1 MVGRR
6 TGKTRPRAGRNGGV
20 PKVASSARTDV
31 PPPNGPGWRPDA
43 PTTSAP
49 KPLPQTAAQT
59 SHEPFEQHRCG
70 GDTQRGVQL
79 IVAMLGVG
87 VVLGVDTA
95 GALPTGAGG
104 GKARGMHEVKR
115 ATAHHVRTGENQRI
129 GEQQFEEARLVRF
142 SKSLFRAVRCRS
154 SVSYSF
160 CRLLEL
166 PAMAYRHPLAFAIL
180 RRSARSI
187 PLFRADFLPFTSKI
201 VEHSRY
207 LPSVSR
213 YEYHDTPGSQQRI
226 LFHSTRGLSGA
237 I

>member
-1 MVGRR
+1 
-6 TGKTRPRAGRNGGV
+6 
-20 PKVASSARTDV
+20 
-31 PPPNGPGWRPDA
+31 
-43 PTTSAP
+43 
-49 KPLPQTAAQT
+49 
-59 SHEPFEQHRCG
+59 
-70 GDTQRGVQL
+70 
-79 IVAMLGVG
+79 MLGVG

-129 GEQQFEEARLVRF
+129 GEQQFEEARLCRF
-142 SKSLFRAVRCRS
+142 STSLFRAVRCRS

-166 PAMAYRHPLAFAIL
+166 PEMAYRHPLAFAIL

-187 PLFRADFLPFTSKI
+187 PMFRADFLPFTSKI

-207 LPSVSR
+207 LPSRSR
-213 YEYHDTPGSQQRI
+213 RRAPTSGTMSEPRESTQAMAISATVTPFASAIARNA
-226 LFHSTRGLSGA
+226 STSARL
-237 I
+237 